1 MTDNDPR
8 VTVYGA
14 TGHTGRLVC
23 REFARRGR
31 DFVAAGRRMEAL
43 QKLSQQL
50 GNDYGAVPTLRSAS
64 VDEPKA
70 LDDVLARTEILVNC
84 AGPFTDLGPPVARA
98 ALRNDV
104 HYLDTT
110 GEQGYI
116 RWIRDEISGAAER
129 RALVFLP
136 ACAYE
141 YVTGTIAS
149 ALALER
155 GARRIGV
162 CYRVQDFATS
172 TGTKRSIVR
181 SVAANGVSYVDGRY
195 VERTSGSRLFDVPV
209 PTGDT
214 YRAAWFAGGEPLFVP
229 LLGEVDTVESCLA
242 VGRVLGGL
250 LSLASGPLSTLARLS
265 EPLVD
270 RLVGMVTDES
280 KRGEADESGAPFEVV
295 AFDPES
301 PRWYSVLAGF
311 EPYLTTAKII
321 AEAATRFDHRA
332 EGKVG
337 FQTPATLFEPREFAE
352 SVDVEIEVN
361 EAL

>member
-1 MTDNDPR
+1 
-8 VTVYGA
+8 
-14 TGHTGRLVC
+14 
-23 REFARRGR
+23 
-31 DFVAAGRRMEAL
+31 MEAL
-43 QKLSQQL
+43 QDLSQQL
-50 GNDYGAVPTLRSAS
+50 GNDHGVVPTLRSAS

-70 LDDVLARTEILVNC
+70 LDGVLARTEILVNC

-116 RWIRDEISGAAER
+116 RWIRDEISEAAER
-129 RALVFLP
+129 RELAFVP

-162 CYRVQDFATS
+162 CYRVQNFAPS
-172 TGTKRSIVR
+172 AGTKRSILR
-181 SVAANGVSYVDGRY
+181 SVAADGVSYVDGRY

-209 PTGDT
+209 PSGET

-250 LSLASGPLSTLARLS
+250 LSLVSGPLSTLARLS

-270 RLVGMVTDES
+270 RVIGMVGDES
-280 KRGEADESGAPFEVV
+280 KRGEVDESDVPFEVV

-301 PRWYSVLAGF
+301 PRWYTILAGF
-311 EPYLTTAKII
+311 EPYVTTAKIL
-321 AEAATRFDHRA
+321 AETAARFDAR
-332 EGKVG
+332 EGGKVG
-337 FQTPATLFEPREFAE
+337 FQTPANLFEPREFAE
-352 SVDVEIEVN
+352 SVDIDIEVN